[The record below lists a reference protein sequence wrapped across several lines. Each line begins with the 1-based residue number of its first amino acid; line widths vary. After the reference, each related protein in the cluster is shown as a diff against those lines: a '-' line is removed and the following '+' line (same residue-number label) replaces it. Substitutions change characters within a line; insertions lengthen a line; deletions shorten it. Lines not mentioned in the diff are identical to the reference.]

1 MKIEIKNR
9 FTGEIIF
16 SHEAEENSVSA
27 TVKAALEVNTN
38 LSGANLIDANLSGAN
53 LSGAN
58 LSGANLIDAN
68 LIDANL
74 SGANL
79 SGANLID
86 ANLSGANLSGANLID
101 ANLSGAN
108 LSGANLIDANLS
120 GADLSGANL
129 IDANL
134 SGANLSGANLSG
146 ANLIDANLSGA
157 NLSGANL
164 IDANLSGADLSILQT
179 NIWTAYIHPNH
190 IRIGCQYHTA
200 VEWFGFDD
208 KRIAAMD
215 PKALGWWKQWKPT
228 LQAIHSALVSDAE
241 QSRAKQ
247 HKGENHEPTDDAKQ
261 NQADRLCRY
270 RRPGPA

>member
-68 LIDANL
+68 LID
-74 SGANL
+74 
-79 SGANLID
+79 
-86 ANLSGANLSGANLID
+86 
-101 ANLSGAN
+101 
-108 LSGANLIDANLS
+108 
-120 GADLSGANL
+120 
-129 IDANL
+129 
-134 SGANLSGANLSG
+134 ANLSGANLSG

>member
-38 LSGANLIDANLSGAN
+38 LR
-53 LSGAN
+53 
-58 LSGANLIDAN
+58 DAN
-68 LIDANL
+68 LIGANLRDANL
-74 SGANL
+74 R
-79 SGANLID
+79 
-86 ANLSGANLSGANLID
+86 
-101 ANLSGAN
+101 
-108 LSGANLIDANLS
+108 
-120 GADLSGANL
+120 
-129 IDANL
+129 
-134 SGANLSGANLSG
+134 
-146 ANLIDANLSGA
+146 
-157 NLSGANL
+157 
-164 IDANLSGADLSILQT
+164 DANLSGADLSILQT
-179 NIWTAYIHPNH
+179 NIWTVYIHPNH

-241 QSRAKQ
+241 QRKA
-247 HKGENHEPTDDAKQ
+247 A
-261 NQADRLCRY
+261 
-270 RRPGPA
+270 